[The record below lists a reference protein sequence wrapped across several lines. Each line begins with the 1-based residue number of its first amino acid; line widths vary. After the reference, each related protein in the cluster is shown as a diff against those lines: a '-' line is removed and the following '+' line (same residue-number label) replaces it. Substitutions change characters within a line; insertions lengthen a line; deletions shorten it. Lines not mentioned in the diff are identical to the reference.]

1 MVDTLSPQHL
11 IMLRDE
17 SGISDEVIQARG
29 YRTVTDPKELEVLGF
44 SPTQRRVP
52 GLLLPLWTT
61 DGHNSLYVYR
71 PDNPRVLEEK
81 RKGKRPDGTYP
92 NKVIKYEV
100 PKGMGTR
107 VDCPPAC
114 RPMLANP
121 KTPLWITEGQKK
133 ADALASHG
141 LCAIALLGVWNWK
154 GKNEFGGIT
163 VLADFDHIAWDS
175 RQVRIV
181 FDSDVMNKRQ
191 VRQALGR
198 LTEVLQRRMAHVGTV
213 YLAGGSNGKLGVDD
227 WLAEGH
233 TREEL
238 EALVEAPR
246 PEPKAAAP
254 FIELLDETPATISR
268 PLALVGGHAYAATWL
283 PVRETRHETQNKRG
297 EIIRHDP
304 PLVELKQS
312 LYIIRDDGAI
322 FSEGHDACV
331 NPLDTMGPAVH
342 LPELPPP
349 HRLWSTR
356 GMKSYRA
363 GQRPNP
369 ADVFNRVTD
378 VVDRLIDF
386 NRSLAGQRTMAE
398 MIGCYILATWFLDAF
413 NVIGFLWAN
422 GDRGSGKT
430 HLLTVVAELAYLGQ
444 VILAGASYA
453 SLRDLADYGATLAF
467 DDAENLSDPRRSDPD
482 KRALLLAGN
491 RRGNTVGLKEP
502 TADKSWRTRHVN
514 TFCPRLFSAMRLPD
528 QVLGSRSIVVPLIR
542 TPDRYRANADPLDH
556 ETWPHDRCQ
565 LIDDLW
571 ALGLTHL
578 AELPEYD
585 AYVARAARLTGRN
598 LQPWRAILAV
608 AAWLDARGMG
618 GLWDRMEELAWKYH
632 RDEKPDLETGDLTT
646 LVIRALCKC
655 VEGGVSGVKKEIPKE
670 WIFNTSDII
679 AMTKQ
684 SAEEMGA
691 DIDPECITSRRV
703 GRKMGEMRFE
713 RVKGTKGV
721 RQWRITLNELER
733 WTASY
738 GISLPDSL
746 SINAT
751 NATNAETPPDA
762 IGNADLGEGEL
773 MAELREHRGQAVPFL
788 SSRDATRARYPLT
801 LIWPADA
808 ELAAINDQWQ
818 RLDDGRIQATYN
830 TPDELALCLWPFPAP
845 GPLYRQPAYV
855 QPPLAGSPGSTGQ
868 GMENLR

>member
-1 MVDTLSPQHL
+1 
-11 IMLRDE
+11 LRL
-17 SGISDEVIQARG
+17 
-29 YRTVTDPKELEVLGF
+29 TLGF

-121 KTPLWITEGQKK
+121 RIPLWITEGQKK

-163 VLADFDHIAWDS
+163 VLADLDYIAWDG

-181 FDSDVMNKRQ
+181 FDSDVMNRRQ

-198 LTEVLQRRMAHVGTV
+198 LAEVLQRRMAQVGAV
-213 YLAGGSNGKLGVDD
+213 YLPGGSKGKLGVDD

-233 TREEL
+233 TPEEL
-238 EALVEAPR
+238 EVLVEAPR

-254 FIELLDETPATISR
+254 VIELLDEAPATISR

-304 PLVELKQS
+304 PLVETKQS

-322 FSEGHDACV
+322 FGEVHDAWV

-342 LPELPPP
+342 LPELPRP

-369 ADVFNRVTD
+369 ADVFNRVVD
-378 VVDRLIDF
+378 VVDRFIDF

-413 NVIGFLWAN
+413 NVIGFLWSN

-444 VILAGASYA
+444 VILAGGSYA

-502 TADKSWRTRHVN
+502 TADKAWRNRYVN

-542 TPDRYRANADPLDH
+542 TPDRYRANADPLDY
-556 ETWPHDRCQ
+556 ETWPHDRRQ

-578 AELPEYD
+578 AELPEHD

-618 GLWDRMEELAWKYH
+618 GLWDRMA
-632 RDEKPDLETGDLTT
+632 
-646 LVIRALCKC
+646 
-655 VEGGVSGVKKEIPKE
+655 
-670 WIFNTSDII
+670 
-679 AMTKQ
+679 
-684 SAEEMGA
+684 
-691 DIDPECITSRRV
+691 
-703 GRKMGEMRFE
+703 
-713 RVKGTKGV
+713 
-721 RQWRITLNELER
+721 
-733 WTASY
+733 
-738 GISLPDSL
+738 
-746 SINAT
+746 
-751 NATNAETPPDA
+751 
-762 IGNADLGEGEL
+762 
-773 MAELREHRGQAVPFL
+773 FL
-788 SSRDATRARYPLT
+788 SSRDATRARHPLT

-808 ELAAINDQWQ
+808 QPIGPLRGLAAINDQWQ
-818 RLDDGRIQATYN
+818 RLDDGRIEATHN

-855 QPPLAGSPGSTGQ
+855 QPPLARSPSSPS
-868 GMENLR
+868 LPCLH